1 MNKQDILLLYKYD
14 QWSSRKI
21 LDALS
26 RVTDE
31 QYLAPASFPHGG
43 LRGTLVHAL
52 FADWIWRQRW
62 EGTSPSVRLKPE
74 DFPTVESLRARWA
87 EEEKLLM
94 TFVENVTKEGLNS
107 KFSYK
112 ATDGTPH
119 ERVLW
124 QAMLHLINHGT
135 QHKTEAAAMLTDF
148 GQSPGDID
156 MILYFNE
163 NQ

>member
-1 MNKQDILLLYKYD
+1 MNKQDILLLYKYN
-14 QWSSRKI
+14 QWTNKKI
-21 LDALS
+21 LDAVAK
-26 RVTDE
+26 VTQE
-31 QYLAPASFPHGG
+31 QFLAPASFPHGG

-52 FADWIWRQRW
+52 FAEWIWRNRW
-62 EGTSPSVRLKPE
+62 EGTSPTVRLKPD
-74 DFPTVESLRARWA
+74 DFPTFESLRTRWA

-94 TFVENVTKEGLNS
+94 AFVEDVTEERLNS

-119 ERVLW
+119 ERILW
-124 QAMLHLINHGT
+124 QAMAHLVNHGT

-156 MILYFNE
+156 MIWYLIE

>member
-1 MNKQDILLLYKYD
+1 
-14 QWSSRKI
+14 
-21 LDALS
+21 
-26 RVTDE
+26 
-31 QYLAPASFPHGG
+31 
-43 LRGTLVHAL
+43 L
-52 FADWIWRQRW
+52 FAEWIWHQRW
-62 EGTSPSVRLKPE
+62 EGTSPTVRLKPE
-74 DFPTVESLRARWA
+74 DFPTYESLRVRWI

-94 TFVENVTKEGLNS
+94 TFVQNVTDERLNS

-119 ERVLW
+119 ERILW
-124 QAMLHLINHGT
+124 QAMAHLVNHGT

-156 MILYFNE
+156 LIWYVIE